1 MSKIVGIDL
10 GTSTSEIAY
19 LDQGKPIV
27 IPNHLGKFITPSVVH
42 IKKDGEIIVGEEA
55 RERLLLEPECTFI
68 EVKRQMGSD
77 ETLNAH
83 EKTYSPQELSADIL
97 SYMISCAKEAL
108 GEDVNRAV
116 ITVPAYFTDV
126 QRRATVEAGKL
137 CGLTVERI
145 INEPT
150 AAALCYGLDHLEDYS
165 NILVYDLGGGTLDVT
180 VLELFE
186 GVLEVRAS
194 SGNNKLGGKDFDEA
208 LIEYL
213 LQKFSGNH
221 QMHIRKD
228 IRAMA
233 RLKEE
238 AENCKIA
245 LSSQEQYQISL
256 PFFAEVNGKPV
267 SVDETITRNQFE
279 KLISEKIDHTK
290 EQLRIALSDARM
302 KTNEVDL
309 ILMVGGSTRIP
320 YVKKFLTDYFQKEPQ
335 QVVDPDLAVVQGAA
349 IQAGIL
355 ENQFEDNEIVLTD
368 VCPYTLGVAALKYF
382 DYYRLPTDMDL
393 SFDPIIPR
401 NVTIPTTIDRQ
412 YSTCTDHQKA
422 VNIKVYQGEYSDP
435 SLNNFLGEFQLDGIP
450 PAPAMEEKI
459 NIMFSYDINGIL
471 NVDATIVSTG
481 EKASITISTTENE
494 MVEEVDTS
502 KWRESKYAKK
512 FSAIIKRAQRMMKEI
527 DPADAELVGDLIK
540 FLMEG
545 LVKGESLKE
554 LNERKENLVEL
565 LLDLEQDDE

>member
-77 ETLNAH
+77 ETLTAH

-412 YSTCTDHQKA
+412 YSTCTDHQKT
-422 VNIKVYQGEYSDP
+422 VHIKVYQGEYSDP

-471 NVDATIVSTG
+471 NVDATIVSSG
-481 EKASITISTTENE
+481 EKASIIISTTENE

-527 DPADAELVGDLIK
+527 SPSDAELVGDLIK

-545 LVKGESLKE
+545 LVKEESLKE

>member
-77 ETLNAH
+77 ETLTAH

-97 SYMISCAKEAL
+97 SYLISCAKEAL

-412 YSTCTDHQKA
+412 YSTCTDHQKT
-422 VNIKVYQGEYSDP
+422 VHIKVYQGEYSDP

-471 NVDATIVSTG
+471 NVDATIVSSG
-481 EKASITISTTENE
+481 EKASIIISTTENE

-527 DPADAELVGDLIK
+527 SPSDAELVGDLIK

-545 LVKGESLKE
+545 LVKEESLKE
-554 LNERKENLVEL
+554 LNERKEDLVEL